1 MTSDS
6 TILARPPETEVDPI
20 DPRDQREASEV
31 EGAIPSRTDRR
42 KLRRA
47 RRSLAASV
55 LICAAVPTAVLISLW
70 SNLTE
75 PFWYNEQWRAYYIAN
90 PGNWFE
96 ALKGDGAPF
105 PAGWYFLERVTG
117 YFFGT
122 TELALRI
129 PTAVFLPLG
138 CVLLMLLARRWMPN
152 WAAVVVALLGSF
164 TGTLLSYATQLSEY
178 QIDAAAV
185 VAVVLLHEIVWD
197 FDRRGW
203 RSARVYLAYGG
214 IALACI
220 FSTPAIFIAGP
231 LLLLDVARALR
242 GRRLDQR
249 AGSAFAAGLVILA
262 HLKFFVIPQN
272 YLRTSPYWDTQFV
285 PRTGIGNQATFV
297 WDGLKGFV
305 TGIFTSSAQATGSG
319 FILSARWSSALWVFF
334 GLLLLLG
341 VVEAA
346 RSVRGRVVLF
356 ALGSSLVLTLVAA
369 YLRYW
374 PWGFVRTNF
383 YLIPLLFLLAG
394 IGACR
399 PVGFCVSRLTRAS
412 RSDST
417 RRRSVPWIVGTVAAC
432 AVLAAGVTVAAVSE
446 VGAYRQIRA
455 STTAPQYGEQIGSAV
470 VAMQTRAQ
478 PGAAV
483 VVSGVMAIPG
493 WQYYQYEYTGKSTRS
508 GRQVAVSH
516 VDFTTVHGSRSISAL
531 VARVNPDQI
540 FLYVPLGTDGAEV
553 NLDIKAAVKGRLCR
567 QVGEKNYP
575 SSGLLLILSCERT

>member
-6 TILARPPETEVDPI
+6 TILARPPDVEADDPK
-20 DPRDQREASEV
+20 DRRDVGEV
-31 EGAIPSRTDRR
+31 EAVIPSRTDRR

-55 LICAAVPTAVLISLW
+55 LICVGIPAAVLISLW

-129 PTAVFLPLG
+129 PTVVFLPLG

-152 WAAVVVALLGSF
+152 WAAVVVALVGSF

-197 FDRRGW
+197 FERSGW
-203 RSARVYLAYGG
+203 RSARIYLAYGG

-231 LLLLDVARALR
+231 LLLLDVARALL

-249 AGSAFAAGLVILA
+249 AGSAFVAGLVILA

-272 YLRTSPYWDTQFV
+272 YLRTSPYWDSQFV

-297 WDGLKGFV
+297 WDGLRGFV
-305 TGIFTSSAQATGSG
+305 T
-319 FILSARWSSALWVFF
+319 
-334 GLLLLLG
+334 LLLLG

-356 ALGSSLVLTLVAA
+356 AVGSSLVLTLVAA

-383 YLIPLLFLLAG
+383 YLVPLLFLLAG
-394 IGACR
+394 IGAYR
-399 PVGFCVSRLTRAS
+399 LVSFSVSHLTRAAS
-412 RSDST
+412 GSDST
-417 RRRSVPWIVGTVAAC
+417 GRRRVPWIVGTVGVC
-432 AVLAAGVTVAAVSE
+432 AVLVVGTSVATVSE
-446 VGAYRQIRA
+446 VGAYRQIRT
-455 STTAPQYGEQIGSAV
+455 STSAPQYGGQIGSAV

-508 GRQVAVSH
+508 GRQVRVSH

-540 FLYVPLGTDGAEV
+540 FLYVPLGTSGAEV
-553 NLDIKAAVKGRLCR
+553 ALDIKAAAKGRLCR
-567 QVGEKNYP
+567 QVGDKNYP
-575 SSGLLLILSCERT
+575 SSGLLLILSCLRT